1 MFSDL
6 SLWIVGGD
14 VDSGSKQQETSGQS
28 GNSSDNR
35 TEQPPPGE
43 VRTGIWLSVSV
54 RGCHYMNVNV

>member
-28 GNSSDNR
+28 GNLSDNR

-43 VRTGIWLSVSV
+43 VRTGI
-54 RGCHYMNVNV
+54 

>member
-6 SLWIVGGD
+6 RLWFVGGD

-28 GNSSDNR
+28 GNLSDNR

-43 VRTGIWLSVSV
+43 VRTGVLITGVLSEAVII
-54 RGCHYMNVNV
+54 